1 VTSAGRK
8 TGHGVPKIDPHAGP
22 RHLDAVLAEL
32 ADAQHGV
39 VSLTQLREAGLS
51 AGAVRK
57 RALRGRLHRVHRG
70 VYAVGRGGL
79 DVKGRLMAA
88 ILGCGPGAVVSH
100 RSAASLI
107 GLATSPGSA
116 IEVSVPCRSGRAQPG
131 VIVHRSRTLDAA
143 DTMLVESIPCTT
155 VARTLLDLADVQPAR
170 RLLPSIDA
178 AERLGLYDGR
188 AVAAVLHRAGGRP
201 AARRLTSVLAV
212 YEGPPATNSELESKA
227 LDLFAAAGLPR
238 PRVNTLVETAEGP
251 LEVDFLWPDR
261 ALVVEADGYAW
272 HSARRP
278 FEDDRRR
285 DQLLHAAGYSVVR
298 VTWRQLTDD
307 RIRILRALG
316 RIA

>member
-1 VTSAGRK
+1 MEYRKSTRTRGRATWTLCWPSSQTRS
-8 TGHGVPKIDPHAGP
+8 TGRLPHPAKRGRPERRGRAQAGP
-22 RHLDAVLAEL
+22 QGTLAP
-32 ADAQHGV
+32 
-39 VSLTQLREAGLS
+39 SPSRCLRRGARRAGC
-51 AGAVRK
+51 
-57 RALRGRLHRVHRG
+57 
-70 VYAVGRGGL
+70 
-79 DVKGRLMAA
+79 KGRLMAA
-88 ILGCGPGAVVSH
+88 VLSCGPGAVVSH

-212 YEGPPATNSELESKA
+212 YEGPPATKSELEPKA
-227 LDLFAAAGLPR
+227 LDLVRRGGPSPAAGQHPGRNGRGAPR
-238 PRVNTLVETAEGP
+238 SGFPLAGP
-251 LEVDFLWPDR
+251 C
-261 ALVVEADGYAW
+261 
-272 HSARRP
+272 ARGRS
-278 FEDDRRR
+278 RR
-285 DQLLHAAGYSVVR
+285 
-298 VTWRQLTDD
+298 
-307 RIRILRALG
+307 LRLAFG
-316 RIA
+316 APAV